1 MTGES
6 GIEDEFVMLTASR
19 IRANRLGYFSVA
31 AFGGPQVLADRL
43 GISML
48 ARPPMAPQRSDIR
61 NVAIIAHVDHGKT
74 TLVDQMLR
82 QTGVFRDNEAVVERV
97 MDSGDLERERGITI
111 LAKHC
116 SVRYK
121 GTTINII
128 DTPGH
133 ADFGGEVERTLKMAE
148 GAILLV
154 DAAEG
159 PLPQTRFVLGKAI
172 ELGLTIIVVINKID
186 RSDARP
192 DDVLNEA
199 FDLFCEL
206 EASDAQTDFPTLYA
220 IGRNGVASRS
230 LTEPGKSLEPLFETI
245 VERVPAPK
253 GDETGPLQIRVH
265 SIEHDD
271 YVGRLAIGRIARG
284 TLEIGNTVACL
295 GTGPTVTQRV
305 SAIYSFEGTRRVKVE
320 RAVAG
325 DILALAGFEDVQ
337 IGDTIAAVE
346 RQEALPRISVEE
358 PTIQIRFV
366 VNTTPFAG
374 KVGKWV
380 TSRHL
385 RDRLF
390 REGRRNLALRVED
403 TGEPDVFLVYG
414 RGELMLAILAET
426 MRREGYEFALG
437 MPEVVVRDI
446 DGVRSEPV
454 ERVIVD
460 VPEEFIGA
468 VTSRLGERRG
478 QMTKMANLGFGRARM
493 EFRVPSRGLIG
504 FRSAFLTETRGMG
517 LLNSMFDGWEPYGG
531 PMLRRPN
538 GALVADRAGET
549 TPYALFHLQPRG
561 VLFVEPGAKVYEGM
575 VVGEHNRP
583 NDLDVNVTREKKLT
597 NIRAAGRD
605 ENVIL
610 SPPRLLTIDAALD
623 FIDKDELVEVT
634 PDAVR
639 VRKRVL
645 DCNKR
650 PRRDDE

>member
-1 MTGES
+1 MTS
-6 GIEDEFVMLTASR
+6 LR
-19 IRANRLGYFSVA
+19 N
-31 AFGGPQVLADRL
+31 
-43 GISML
+43 
-48 ARPPMAPQRSDIR
+48 DIR
-61 NVAIIAHVDHGKT
+61 NIAIIAHVDHGKT
-74 TLVDQMLR
+74 TLVDAMLR
-82 QTGVFRDNEAVVERV
+82 QTGVFRENEAVVERV

-116 SVRYK
+116 SVRFRD
-121 GTTINII
+121 TTINII

-133 ADFGGEVERTLKMAE
+133 SDFGGEVERTLKMAD
-148 GAILLV
+148 GCLLLV

-159 PLPQTRFVLGKAI
+159 PLPQTRFVLSKAI
-172 ELGLTIIVVINKID
+172 ELELPIIVVINKID
-186 RSDARP
+186 RADARP
-192 DDVLNEA
+192 DDVLSEA

-206 EASDAQTDFPTLYA
+206 EASDAITDFPVIYA
-220 IGRNGVASRS
+220 IGKEGLAKRR
-230 LTEPGKSLEPLFETI
+230 LEDEGTGLLPLLETI
-245 VERVPAPK
+245 VERIPAPK
-253 GDETGPLQIRVH
+253 VDLDGPLQFGVH
-265 SIEHDD
+265 NIEHDE
-271 YVGRLAIGRIARG
+271 YVGRLAIGRVRRGKIAVG
-284 TLEIGNTVACL
+284 QTVTCL
-295 GTGPTVTQRV
+295 GANGNATQRV
-305 SAIYSFEGTRRVKVE
+305 SAIYFFEGTRRVKVDK
-320 RAVAG
+320 AG
-325 DILALAGFEDVQ
+325 AGEIVALAGFEDVQ
-337 IGDTIAAVE
+337 IGDTIAASDTP
-346 RQEALPRISVEE
+346 EALPRIEVEE
-358 PTIQIRFV
+358 PTIKIRFV
-366 VNTTPFAG
+366 VNTSPFAG

-390 REGRRNLALRVED
+390 REARRNLALRVEE
-403 TGEPDVFLVYG
+403 TEEPDTFIVLG

-437 MPEVVVRDI
+437 MPEVIVRDV

-454 ERVIVD
+454 ERVVVD
-460 VPEEFIGA
+460 VPEQFIGA
-468 VTSRLGERRG
+468 ITTRLGERRG
-478 QMTKMANLGFGRARM
+478 QMTKMTNLGFGRARM

-517 LLNSMFDGWEPYGG
+517 LLNSMFDGWEPYAG

-561 VLFVEPGAKVYEGM
+561 VLFIEPGTKVYEGM
-575 VVGEHNRP
+575 IVGEHNRP
-583 NDLDVNVTREKKLT
+583 NDLDVNATREKKLT

-610 SPPRLLTIDAALD
+610 TPPHTLTIETALE
-623 FIDKDELVEVT
+623 FIDRDELAEIT

-645 DCNKR
+645 DASRR